1 MAAARVLVVDDEPT
15 LRSVVAQYLQLEGYE
30 TVEAAD
36 GAEALE
42 RLRHERP
49 DLIVLDL
56 MMPRVDGR
64 AFLERLRQL
73 EELSHTPVL
82 VVTAGGSPHSVSGF
96 PNVRALVQKPFD
108 FARLVWHAEQI
119 LADGRSETGAA

>member
-1 MAAARVLVVDDEPT
+1 MTAPRVLVVDDEPT
-15 LRSVVAQYLQLEGYE
+15 LRSVVAQYLELEGYE

-42 RLRHERP
+42 RLRNVRP

-56 MMPRVDGR
+56 MMPRLDGR

-73 EELSHTPVL
+73 EELSQTPVL
-82 VVTAGGSPHSVSGF
+82 VVTAGGSPHAVVGF

-108 FARLVWHAEQI
+108 FDRLLWHAEQI
-119 LADGRSETGAA
+119 LTDGRAETSAP